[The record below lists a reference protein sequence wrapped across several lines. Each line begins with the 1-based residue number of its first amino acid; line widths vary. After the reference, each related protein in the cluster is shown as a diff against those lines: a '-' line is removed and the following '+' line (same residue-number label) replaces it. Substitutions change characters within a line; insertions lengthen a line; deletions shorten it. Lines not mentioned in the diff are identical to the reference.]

1 VPVFAGGERIV
12 VMAVQG
18 KGLASDERNIY
29 RSALVEAL
37 GERYEV
43 LSGDDVDRTVQE
55 IFRKESAESVECDAE
70 KCLQE
75 IAIALQA
82 ELIATCT
89 IVKRS
94 GGYLLN
100 FQISNVL
107 ENRVIFAKSE
117 PCKDCDE
124 FRIVDVL
131 KVMASGKKAVVV
143 KVEGGTL
150 SITSSPYEKGAKVFV
165 DGEVKGVV
173 PAEIKLPSG
182 RHTVTV
188 KSEKSEGSEKVTIAD
203 GDSKSITVA
212 LSEKGG
218 IPWLWIALGVAALGG
233 AAAVAGGAD
242 ETPAD
247 SGGSTSSGSTTVT
260 W

>member
-1 VPVFAGGERIV
+1 MYRSGYRGIRAFTLLYIAAIFLNPLAPAFAGGERIV
-12 VMAVQG
+12 VMQVQG
-18 KGLASDERNIY
+18 KGLASDEKNIY
-29 RSALVEAL
+29 RSALVESL
-37 GERYEV
+37 GESYEV
-43 LSGDDVDRTVQE
+43 LSGDDVDKKVQE
-55 IFRKESAESVECDAE
+55 IFQKESAESAECDAE

-89 IVKRS
+89 VVKRP

-131 KVMASGKKAVVV
+131 KAMASGKKTIAKAEAPKDQAVAQED
-143 KVEGGTL
+143 EGGL
-150 SITSSPYEKGAKVFV
+150 
-165 DGEVKGVV
+165 
-173 PAEIKLPSG
+173 
-182 RHTVTV
+182 
-188 KSEKSEGSEKVTIAD
+188 
-203 GDSKSITVA
+203 
-212 LSEKGG
+212 
-218 IPWLWIALGVAALGG
+218 PWLWIALGVAALGG
-233 AAAVAGGAD
+233 AAAVAGAD
-242 ETPAD
+242 TPAD
-247 SGGSTSSGSTTVT
+247 STSPTETGSTTVT